1 MNRGSDVLTTLMWGL
16 RRYAW
21 LVVLFVAG
29 IGVLVPAIQS
39 RAPAVYE
46 ARAQVG
52 PIKPV
57 IFSNLNPLPKLGD
70 SAFSNGSVA
79 DAVRQTLGVK
89 ADKDVIPGT
98 VQLTTAQDNPVMEV
112 IGRASKQGTAVAVAD
127 VAARTLV
134 YELNKYTGSVG
145 TFAVQHTAVV
155 SSKPTSKIA
164 GGYLSIAVGLVAGLV
179 AGVGA
184 VALLL
189 VLRRP
194 VVDAAAAED
203 ATGVPVLGRVRLPR
217 SGGELDASDL
227 MGIGLLCRRILSA
240 GHRVVYVAGPAR
252 AHVEQLSDSMTEFME
267 RVRSTAAERPETSAA
282 GPDAAVSPRTAEIVV
297 LSGPSLEQWARVP
310 DESSMTLLAVPEG
323 ITTRTLRTLADE
335 HFTGTP
341 AGVVLV
347 AQHRQHRGDGSTKS
361 GSEPRKSGPKP
372 NKKQGK
378 QQPGKAPAR

>member
-39 RAPAVYE
+39 RSPAVYE
-46 ARAQVG
+46 ARAQVA

-57 IFSNLNPLPKLGD
+57 LYSNLNPLPKLGD
-70 SAFSNGSVA
+70 STFTNGSVA
-79 DAVRQTLGVK
+79 AAVRDALQVSSS
-89 ADKDVIPGT
+89 KDVIPGT
-98 VQLTTAQDNPVMEV
+98 VQLVTAQDNPIMEV
-112 IGRASKQGTAVAVAD
+112 VGRASKPDDAILVAN
-127 VAARTLV
+127 VAAESLTV
-134 YELNKYTGSVG
+134 ELNKLQFSVS
-145 TFAVQHTAVV
+145 TFSVTHKAVV
-155 SSKPTSKIA
+155 SAKPSAKIA

-267 RVRSTAAERPETSAA
+267 RVRSTAAERPETNGA

-361 GSEPRKSGPKP
+361 SAEPRKPGPKP
-372 NKKQGK
+372 DKKQGK

>member
-1 MNRGSDVLTTLMWGL
+1 M
-16 RRYAW
+16 
-21 LVVLFVAG
+21 
-29 IGVLVPAIQS
+29 
-39 RAPAVYE
+39 
-46 ARAQVG
+46 
-52 PIKPV
+52 
-57 IFSNLNPLPKLGD
+57 
-70 SAFSNGSVA
+70 
-79 DAVRQTLGVK
+79 
-89 ADKDVIPGT
+89 
-98 VQLTTAQDNPVMEV
+98 
-112 IGRASKQGTAVAVAD
+112 
-127 VAARTLV
+127 
-134 YELNKYTGSVG
+134 G
-145 TFAVQHTAVV
+145 TFAVTHKAVV
-155 SSKPTSKIA
+155 SSKPSAKIA

-179 AGVGA
+179 AGIGA

-267 RVRSTAAERPETSAA
+267 RVRSTASERPETNGASHDTAA
-282 GPDAAVSPRTAEIVV
+282 GASPRTAEIVV
-297 LSGPSLEQWARVP
+297 LNGPSLEQWARVP

-323 ITTRTLRTLADE
+323 ITTRTLRNLADE

-347 AQHRQHRGDGSTKS
+347 AQHRQHRGDGSTKPS
-361 GSEPRKSGPKP
+361 AEARKSGQKP
-372 NKKQGK
+372 DKKQGK